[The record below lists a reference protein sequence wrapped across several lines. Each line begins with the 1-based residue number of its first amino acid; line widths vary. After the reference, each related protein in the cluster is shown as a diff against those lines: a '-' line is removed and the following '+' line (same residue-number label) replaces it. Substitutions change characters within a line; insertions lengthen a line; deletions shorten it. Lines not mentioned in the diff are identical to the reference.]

1 MFWQV
6 TELRDFFLDDCI
18 FVAFDTDVESTS
30 DDFRISDLGQS
41 VSPTAVEW
49 VLETQIFFSFL
60 T

>member
-1 MFWQV
+1 
-6 TELRDFFLDDCI
+6 LRDFFLDDCI